1 MKLLLDTHIFIWAD
15 DEPER
20 IPAALMAYLADE
32 ANELW
37 LSLASLWEM
46 QIKRQLGKLH
56 LQLSLAET
64 IASHQQTNGL
74 RLLPI
79 TAEHIYALDNL
90 PLQHKD
96 PFDRLL
102 IAQAMVEDLTL
113 VSVDPAFAAYSV
125 KLLS

>member
-20 IPAALMAYLADE
+20 IPAALMTYLADE

-37 LSLASLWEM
+37 LSLVSAWEM

-64 IASHQQTNGL
+64 TASHQQTNGL

-79 TAEHIYALDNL
+79 TAEHVYALDNL
-90 PLQHKD
+90 PLHHKD

-102 IAQAMVEDLTL
+102 IAQAIAEDLTL
-113 VSVDPAFAAYSV
+113 VSVDPAFAAYSI

>member
-20 IPAALMAYLADE
+20 IPASVMTYLADE

-37 LSLASLWEM
+37 LSLASVWEM
-46 QIKRQLGKLH
+46 QIKRQLGKFH

-64 IASHQQTNGL
+64 IASHQQTNDL
-74 RLLPI
+74 RLLPM

-90 PLQHKD
+90 PMHHKD

-102 IAQAMVEDLTL
+102 IAQAITEDLTL
-113 VSVDPAFAAYSV
+113 VSVDPKFTLYSV